1 MRKKSKLYR
10 EIIDAAKIADESIV
24 FFWERVLDTEEKM
37 QELLRRNDKKAFK
50 NAEKERETLINRIDW
65 EDSQLR
71 ALEKKLKELE

>member
-24 FFWERVLDTEEKM
+24 FFWERVLDIEEKM

-50 NAEKERETLINRIDW
+50 NAEKERIIIIYI
-65 EDSQLR
+65 
-71 ALEKKLKELE
+71 

>member
-24 FFWERVLDTEEKM
+24 FFWERVLDIEEKM

>member
-1 MRKKSKLYR
+1 
-10 EIIDAAKIADESIV
+10 
-24 FFWERVLDTEEKM
+24 M